1 MTNDP
6 EKSRTRY
13 QTTSITRRRG
23 VCEPVC
29 HRIGADSCFLDF
41 VWRLVNAALWPLLSD
56 PGADM
61 SKLLSDRW
69 ADVSKADEGRAP
81 P

>member
-6 EKSRTRY
+6 EESQTRY
-13 QTTSITRRRG
+13 QTTSITRRRRG

-41 VWRLVNAALWPLLSD
+41 VWRLVDAALWPLLSD

-61 SKLLSDRW
+61 SN
-69 ADVSKADEGRAP
+69 ADEVRGNSLSSFGRD
-81 P
+81 